1 MYKASATLTSMA
13 NAILREKIEALG
25 YKTEITGK
33 HGAFELL
40 GPNGEKINKEAL
52 DGFSKRGN
60 DIKAK
65 AEELGVHSPEGRRAI
80 TQRTRDP
87 KMDAGD
93 RAELA
98 ERWRAEARDYR
109 YNGDQIYAMALA
121 RSRER
126 SSPIERG
133 ILAVSTAI
141 RDSRDR
147 LVDYLKRPEDPL
159 VDSGLA
165 KLTRTPA
172 TSQLLS
178 RVRLSGRRG

>member
-80 TQRTRDP
+80 TQRTREP

-98 ERWRAEARDYR
+98 ERWPAGARQYPV
-109 YNGDQIYAMALA
+109 NCDQINTIALA
-121 RSRER
+121 RH
-126 SSPIERG
+126 
-133 ILAVSTAI
+133 
-141 RDSRDR
+141 
-147 LVDYLKRPEDPL
+147 
-159 VDSGLA
+159 
-165 KLTRTPA
+165 RTP
-172 TSQLLS
+172 
-178 RVRLSGRRG
+178 